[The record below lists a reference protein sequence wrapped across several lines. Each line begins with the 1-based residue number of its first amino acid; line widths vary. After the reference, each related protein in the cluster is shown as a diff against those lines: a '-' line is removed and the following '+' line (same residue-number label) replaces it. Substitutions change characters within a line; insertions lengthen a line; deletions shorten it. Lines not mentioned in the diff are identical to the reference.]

1 MQATIRYLAIVSDD
15 PERLA
20 RFYTSH
26 FGMQELGRSGAGDV
40 SVTDGFFNLS
50 LLACRPELGAR
61 GPRQIGIA
69 VDDHA
74 ALVDRLQRFAPHLA
88 LQPDEGGLHHGE
100 YCIADPNGY
109 PVAVST
115 CGFGVPGGTSR
126 LPGMRH
132 VAMCEPRG
140 DVVAEFYASV
150 FGLEKAFLEMWRST
164 GRFLTDGTINLA
176 ILGDAEET
184 RAAGKEVTVDHA
196 QLGVNHYGFETPR
209 VGDFIGQLPRE
220 IRREQR
226 LDRRDAQDYYR
237 IWDPDGNHFDLRV
250 AGAWTA
256 AA

>member
-20 RFYTSH
+20 RFYTSS
-26 FGMQELGRSGAGDV
+26 FGMQELGRSSAGDV
-40 SVTDGFFNLS
+40 SVTDGAFNLS
-50 LLACRPELGAR
+50 LLAYRPELGTR

-69 VDDHA
+69 VDDYA
-74 ALVDRLQRFAPHLA
+74 ALTDRLQRYAPHLA
-88 LQPDEGGLHHGE
+88 LRPDEGGLHHGD
-100 YCIADPNGY
+100 YCIAYPNGY
-109 PVAVST
+109 AVSVST
-115 CGFGVPGGTSR
+115 HGFGVPGHASK
-126 LPGMRH
+126 LPTIRH

-140 DVVAEFYASV
+140 DVVAEFYLNV
-150 FGLEKAFLEMWRST
+150 FGLEKAFPEMWRST

-176 ILGDAEET
+176 LLGDAEET
-184 RAAGKEVTVDHA
+184 RAAGKEVTIDHA

-209 VGDFIGQLPRE
+209 VGDLIGQLPPE
-220 IRREQR
+220 TRREQR
-226 LDRRDAQDYYR
+226 LDRRDALDYYR

>member
-20 RFYTSH
+20 RFYADS

-50 LLACRPELGAR
+50 LLAYRPELGAR

-69 VDDHA
+69 VDDRT
-74 ALVDRLQRFAPHLA
+74 ALADRLQRFAPHLT

-115 CGFGVPGGTSR
+115 RGFGVPGSASR

-140 DVVAEFYASV
+140 DAVAEFYANV
-150 FGLEKAFLEMWRST
+150 FGLEKAFPEMWRST

-184 RAAGKEVTVDHA
+184 RAAGKEVTIDHA
-196 QLGVNHYGFETPR
+196 QLGLNHYGFETPR
-209 VGDFIGQLPRE
+209 VGDLIGRLPRGT
-220 IRREQR
+220 RREQR